1 MTDLLLIIVGAA
13 LVNNVVLTSFLGLC
27 PFFGTSNRLEIAIG
41 MSLATAFV
49 LTLASLMSWIIH
61 TGILEPFNLEYLR
74 TLVFIAV
81 IGATVQGAELFVR
94 QTSPLLH
101 QSMGLYLP
109 LITTNC
115 AVLGVALLNV
125 NQQHGA
131 LESILFGLG
140 SAVGFGAVLILFSSC
155 RERIAAA
162 PVPRA
167 FRGTPIGLIT
177 AGLMALAFMG
187 FKGFADL

>member
-1 MTDLLLIIVGAA
+1 MG
-13 LVNNVVLTSFLGLC
+13 
-27 PFFGTSNRLEIAIG
+27 
-41 MSLATAFV
+41 
-49 LTLASLMSWIIH
+49 WIIH
-61 TGILEPFNLEYLR
+61 TAILEPFGLQYLR

-94 QTSPLLH
+94 HTSPLLH

-131 LESILFGLG
+131 LDSVLFGLG
-140 SAVGFGAVLILFSSC
+140 SALGFGLVLILFSSC
-155 RERIAAA
+155 RERLTHA
-162 PVPRA
+162 PIPEA
-167 FRGTPIGLIT
+167 FRGTPIALIT

-187 FKGFADL
+187 FNGFANL